1 MKYKIV
7 VDSCCDLTDEMK
19 GWDNLTVVPMTLQI
33 ADYVIADDTNFN
45 QDDFIKRMLESD
57 VLAQSACP
65 SPQAFADA
73 CDGDFDSVFIIT
85 ITSRLSGS
93 YNSAVQGVQMYKEEH
108 SDNKSIHVFN
118 SLATAGKEA
127 LIAMEIK
134 KLADNGRNFDEIVE
148 YINDF
153 INNRS
158 QLYFCLE
165 TFDILKGNGRLFNL
179 AANVI
184 EALKVK
190 IIGRAVD
197 GKVSIA
203 GKDLTQK
210 RALIKLS
217 QFIAK
222 DTAGADLSDKLCIIS
237 HVCCKEKAQTIK
249 QLIVS
254 NTDFNDNNVII
265 IKASG
270 LNSLYAANGGTIIAF
285 NY

>member
-1 MKYKIV
+1 MEYKIV

-33 ADYVIADDTNFN
+33 ADYIIKDDADFN
-45 QDDFIKRMLESD
+45 QDDFIKRMIESD

-65 SPQAFADA
+65 SPQAYADA
-73 CDGDFDSVFIIT
+73 CEGDCKNVFIIT
-85 ITSRLSGS
+85 ITSKLSGS
-93 YNSAVQGVQMYKEEH
+93 YNSAVQGAQMYKEEH
-108 SDNKSIHVFN
+108 EDGKNIHVFN
-118 SLATAGKEA
+118 SLATSGKEA

-134 KLADNGRNFDEIVE
+134 KLADNGSSFDEIVE
-148 YINDF
+148 HINNF
-153 INNRS
+153 ISNRS

-217 QFIAK
+217 HFIAK
-222 DTAGADLSDKLCIIS
+222 DTEGADLSDKLCIIS
-237 HVCCKEKAQTIK
+237 HVCCEEKAKNIK
-249 QLIVS
+249 QLIVN
-254 NTDFNDNNVII
+254 NTNFSENNVII
-265 IKASG
+265 IKSSG
-270 LNSLYAANGGTIIAF
+270 LNSLYAANNGTIIAF